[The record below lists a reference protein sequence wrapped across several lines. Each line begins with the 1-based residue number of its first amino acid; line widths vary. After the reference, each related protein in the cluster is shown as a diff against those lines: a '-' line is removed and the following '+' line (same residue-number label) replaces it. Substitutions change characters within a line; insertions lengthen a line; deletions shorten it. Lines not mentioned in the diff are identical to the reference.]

1 MTDIEATVQRLAK
14 LKAKIA
20 ALEMEKKDLEA
31 LIKNVIKPGNRVS
44 LKSGYTVSVSKE
56 SWHQRLVA
64 SDLKAVY
71 PDIYERFS
79 TEVYVGPRVT
89 ITAPKKEA

>member
-31 LIKNVIKPGNRVS
+31 SVKKVVRPGSKLVLRN
-44 LKSGYTVSVSKE
+44 GYTVSVSKE
-56 SWHQRLVA
+56 SWHQRLAA
-64 SDLKAVY
+64 SDLKAAH
-71 PDIYERFS
+71 PDIYERFT
-79 TEVYVGPRVT
+79 TEVYVSPRVT